1 MSAENKAIIH
11 RWFEEVWNQGREET
25 IDELLTPDA
34 TIFGLGES
42 DTVVHGPAEF
52 KPFSRN
58 LRSAFPDLHIRI
70 EDTIA
75 EGSRVV
81 VRVVLEGTHN
91 GNGIGIPPTGRRVQV
106 GGLVVVEV
114 ADGKLIAGWNIWDQ
128 QGLLRQIGAVPTRL
142 TDRFLAARD

>member
-11 RWFEEVWNQGREET
+11 RWFEEVWNQGREDT
-25 IDELLTPDA
+25 IDELLAPNA
-34 TIFGLGES
+34 TVFGLGES

-75 EGSRVV
+75 EGNRVV

-91 GNGIGIPPTGRRVQV
+91 GNGIGVPATGRKVQV

-114 ADGKLIAGWNIWDQ
+114 AQGKLVAGWNIWDQ

-142 TDRFLAARD
+142 TDRFLTPRD